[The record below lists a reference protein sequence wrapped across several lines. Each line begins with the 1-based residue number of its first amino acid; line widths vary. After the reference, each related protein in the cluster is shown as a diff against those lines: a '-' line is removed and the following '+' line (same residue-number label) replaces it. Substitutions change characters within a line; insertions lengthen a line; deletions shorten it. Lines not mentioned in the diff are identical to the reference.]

1 METLQ
6 AFGPYEEA
14 VLSQAAEVAEES
26 VSDFFRITES
36 FWSENPYE
44 LRTVK
49 ELQPGEISQCCLAQV
64 LKMRSPPAGGRLR
77 ARDFFRICLQDHN
90 LLALVQREKRFDLM
104 LPLLVYTLGHELVHI
119 VRFFK
124 HLHLFE
130 ADLSQRRHEETK
142 VHALTA
148 EALGRIKLPGLD
160 RVIKLYESHYTGVVD
175 FAQASEPREYE
186 QCRSMNM
193 NVTVAMR

>member
-64 LKMRSPPAGGRLR
+64 LKMRSPPGRR
-77 ARDFFRICLQDHN
+77 QAPGQGFF
-90 LLALVQREKRFDLM
+90 
-104 LPLLVYTLGHELVHI
+104 P
-119 VRFFK
+119 
-124 HLHLFE
+124 HLF
-130 ADLSQRRHEETK
+130 AGPQP
-142 VHALTA
+142 
-148 EALGRIKLPGLD
+148 LGPGPAGKTL
-160 RVIKLYESHYTGVVD
+160 
-175 FAQASEPREYE
+175 
-186 QCRSMNM
+186 
-193 NVTVAMR
+193 